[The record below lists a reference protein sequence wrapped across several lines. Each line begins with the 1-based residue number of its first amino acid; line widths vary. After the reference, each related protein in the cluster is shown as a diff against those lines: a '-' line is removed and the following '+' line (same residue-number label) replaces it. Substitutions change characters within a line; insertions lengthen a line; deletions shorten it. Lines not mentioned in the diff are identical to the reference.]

1 MTTKL
6 FTFATA
12 SAIACALTISPAWA
26 NPEGGYGG
34 HSGGYEK
41 GQHGMGAAM
50 MEMMMHGGAG
60 QAAPHGKNPHSS
72 NPHGANPHGE
82 AKPQ

>member
-1 MTTKL
+1 MMQ
-6 FTFATA
+6 
-12 SAIACALTISPAWA
+12 
-26 NPEGGYGG
+26 
-34 HSGGYEK
+34 
-41 GQHGMGAAM
+41 QHK
-50 MEMMMHGGAG
+50 GAG